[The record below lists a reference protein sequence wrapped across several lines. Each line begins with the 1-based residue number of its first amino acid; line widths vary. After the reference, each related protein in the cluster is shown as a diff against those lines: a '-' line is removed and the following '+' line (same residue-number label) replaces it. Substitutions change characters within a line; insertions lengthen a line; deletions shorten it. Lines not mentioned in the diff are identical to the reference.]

1 MTSAKLTLVFTGAL
15 AAATLAACEQA
26 DRQNFAEKAREQSTV
41 VARAIDDTAITA
53 KVKAALVAADSAA
66 GTSIDVETTQGKVT
80 LTGKVPEREQ
90 IDKMVRIAASVDGV
104 KGVDNRL
111 VAAN

>member
-1 MTSAKLTLVFTGAL
+1 MTTVKLTLVLAGAI
-15 AAATLAACEQA
+15 AAATLAACDQA
-26 DRQNFAEKAREQSTV
+26 DRQNFAEKTRQQSTV
-41 VARAIDDTAITA
+41 VAQAIDDTAITT

-66 GTSIDVETTQGKVT
+66 GASIDVETNEGKVT
-80 LTGKVPEREQ
+80 LTGKLPEREQ
-90 IDKMVRIAASVDGV
+90 INRAVRIAASVDGV